1 MEFIDQKIQRYA
13 EMHTESESDSLAKI
27 NRDTQAN
34 VMMPRMLSGHMQ
46 GRILAAFSSM
56 IRPKAV
62 LEIGTYTGYSA
73 LCFAEGLAEGGQVIT
88 IDINEELEEKVRS
101 FFQESAYRN
110 AIEYRIGNALDV
122 IPQLEHTFDLVF
134 IDADKANYINYYNL
148 TLPKVRKGGF
158 IIADNVLWSGK
169 ILNDKKDKDTLALDN
184 FNKLVHNDE
193 RVQNVLFPIRDGLMV
208 LKKK

>member
-13 EMHTESESDSLAKI
+13 ELHTESESDSLARI

-73 LCFAEGLAEGGQVIT
+73 VCFAEGLAEGGQVIT
-88 IDINEELEEKVRS
+88 FDINVDLEEKGRS

-110 AIEYRIGNALDV
+110 AIEYRIGFSLDV

-169 ILNDKKDKDTLALDN
+169 ILNDKKDKDTLALNN
-184 FNKLVHNDE
+184 FNKLVHNDQ